1 MLTRNRARLLRRRLL
16 QAVPTLV
23 LVSFVSFLILHIG
36 PGDPALL
43 LAGEFPTEESIG
55 EIRQLYGFDRPLLE
69 QYGSWAWQLLH
80 GDLGLSLQSREPVTQ
95 LIMNRLPHTLLIV
108 CYAMVIAFVVGSALG
123 IAAAA
128 RRGGLVDRVATG
140 FATVADAL
148 PYFWVAMLLVSFF
161 ALDHQW
167 FPATGAVALSED
179 PLAAIWTATLPALA
193 LSISGIAQI
202 TRQLRAA
209 MIGVLAS
216 PHVRALRAKGLS
228 PAAILWKHGMKNVGV
243 TLITV
248 VGLVFSGKIGGTLLT
263 ETVFAIPGTG
273 SALVQAAINKD
284 YFVVQGLILM
294 LSLLVFLVNLAVD
307 LLYAVLDPRVE

>member
-1 MLTRNRARLLRRRLL
+1 MLSPSRMRRLRRRAM
-16 QAVPTLV
+16 QALPTLI
-23 LVSFVSFLILHIG
+23 LVSFVSFLILHVG

-43 LAGEFPTEESIG
+43 LAGEFPTEESIA
-55 EIRQLYGFDRPLLE
+55 EIRQLYGFDRPILE
-69 QYGSWAWQLLH
+69 QYASWAFQLLR
-80 GDLGLSLQSREPVTQ
+80 GDLGTSLQSREPVMN
-95 LIMNRLPHTLLIV
+95 LILNRLPHTLLIV
-108 CYAMVIAFVVGSALG
+108 CYAMVIAFVVGSVLG

-128 RRGGLVDRVATG
+128 RRGGAVDRIATG
-140 FATVADAL
+140 LATIADAL

-161 ALDHQW
+161 ALDHQL
-167 FPATGAVALSED
+167 FPATGAVALTED
-179 PLAAIWTATLPALA
+179 PMAAIWTATLPALA

-209 MIGVLAS
+209 MIEVLAS
-216 PHVRALRAKGLS
+216 PFVRTLRAKGLS
-228 PAAILWKHGMKNVGV
+228 PAMILWKHGMKNVGV

-273 SALVQAAINKD
+273 SALIQAAINKD

-294 LSLLVFLVNLAVD
+294 LSLLVFAVNLTVD

>member
-1 MLTRNRARLLRRRLL
+1 MLTRNRTRLLRRRLL
-16 QAVPTLV
+16 QALPTLI
-23 LVSFVSFLILHIG
+23 LVSFVSFFILHIG

-43 LAGEFPTEESIG
+43 LAGEFPTEESIA
-55 EIRQLYGFDRPLLE
+55 EIRQLYGFDRPLLV
-69 QYGSWAWQLLH
+69 QYGAWVGKLLQ
-80 GDLGLSLQSREPVTQ
+80 GDLGLSLQSREPVLE
-95 LIMNRLPHTLLIV
+95 LIASRLPHTLLIV
-108 CYAMVIAFVVGSALG
+108 GYAMVIAFVVGSALG

-140 FATVADAL
+140 FATIADAL
-148 PYFWVAMLLVSFF
+148 PYFWVAMLLVSFL
-161 ALDHQW
+161 ALDHQL
-167 FPATGAVALSED
+167 FPATGAVPLSED
-179 PLAAIWTATLPALA
+179 PLAAIWTATLPAIA

-209 MIGVLAS
+209 MIEVQAS
-216 PHVRALRAKGLS
+216 PFVRTLRAKGLS
-228 PAAILWKHGMKNVGV
+228 PAAILWRHGMKNVGV

-273 SALVQAAINKD
+273 SALIQAAINKD

-294 LSLLVFLVNLAVD
+294 LALLVFLVNLAVD

>member
-1 MLTRNRARLLRRRLL
+1 MVTRRRARMIRHRLA
-16 QAVPTLV
+16 QAVPTLL
-23 LVSFVSFLILHIG
+23 LVTFVSFIILHIG

-43 LAGEFPTEESIG
+43 LAGEFPTEESIA
-55 EIRQLYGFDRPLLE
+55 EIRRLYGFDRPIWQ
-69 QYGSWAWQLLH
+69 QYLTWLGQIAR
-80 GDLGLSLQSREPVTQ
+80 GDLGLSLQSREPVAD
-95 LIMNRLPHTLLIV
+95 LILNRLPHTLLIV

-128 RRGGLVDRVATG
+128 RRGGLVDRIATG
-140 FATVADAL
+140 LATIADAL
-148 PYFWVAMLLVSFF
+148 PYFWLAMLMVSVF
-161 ALDHQW
+161 ALDWQL
-167 FPATGAVALSED
+167 FPATGAVRFLED
-179 PLAAIWTATLPALA
+179 PAAAIWTATLPAIA

-209 MIGVLAS
+209 MIEVLAS
-216 PHVRALRAKGLS
+216 PFVRTLRAKGLS
-228 PAAILWKHGMKNVGV
+228 PAAILWRHGMKNVGV

-273 SALVQAAINKD
+273 SALIQAAINKD
-284 YFVVQGLILM
+284 YFVVQGIILM
-294 LSLLVFLVNLAVD
+294 LAALVFLVNLVVD

>member
-1 MLTRNRARLLRRRLL
+1 MLSRRRARVIRQRLV

-23 LVSFVSFLILHIG
+23 LVSFVSFIILHIG

-43 LAGEFPTEESIG
+43 LAGEFPTEESIA
-55 EIRQLYGFDRPLLE
+55 EIRRLHGFDRPIWE
-69 QYGSWAWQLLH
+69 QYVAWVGQVLR
-80 GDLGLSLQSREPVTQ
+80 GDLGLSLQSREPVMD
-95 LIMNRLPHTLLIV
+95 LILSRLPNTLLIV

-128 RRGGLVDRVATG
+128 WRGGLVDRFATGVATI
-140 FATVADAL
+140 ADAL
-148 PYFWVAMLLVSFF
+148 PYFWVAMVMVSI
-161 ALDHQW
+161 LSLEWQL
-167 FPATGAVALSED
+167 FPATGAVPFTED
-179 PLAAIWTATLPALA
+179 PLAAIWTATLPAIA

-209 MIGVLAS
+209 MIEVLAS
-216 PHVRALRAKGLS
+216 PFVRTLRAKGLS
-228 PAAILWKHGMKNVGV
+228 PAAILWRHGMKNVGV

-273 SALVQAAINKD
+273 SALIQAAINKD
-284 YFVVQGLILM
+284 YFVVQGIILM
-294 LSLLVFLVNLAVD
+294 LAAMVCVVNLVVD

>member
-1 MLTRNRARLLRRRLL
+1 MLTRKRARVLRRRLF
-16 QAVPTLV
+16 QAVPTLI
-23 LVSFVSFLILHIG
+23 LVSMVSFLILHIG

-43 LAGEFPTEESIG
+43 LAGESPTEESIA
-55 EIRQLYGFDRPLLE
+55 EIRKLYGFDRPIIE
-69 QYGSWAWQLLH
+69 QYASWVWQLAQ
-80 GDLGLSLQSREPVTQ
+80 GDLGLSLQSREPVMD
-95 LIMNRLPHTLLIV
+95 LILHRLPNTLLIV
-108 CYAMVIAFVVGSALG
+108 CYAMVIAFVVGSVLG

-128 RRGGLVDRVATG
+128 RRGGVVDRIATG
-140 FATVADAL
+140 LATVADAL
-148 PYFWVAMLLVSFF
+148 PYFWVAMLLVSFL
-161 ALDHQW
+161 ALDMQL
-167 FPATGAVALSED
+167 FPATGAVPFSED

-209 MIGVLAS
+209 MIEVLAS
-216 PHVRALRAKGLS
+216 PFVRTLRAKGLS
-228 PAAILWKHGMKNVGV
+228 PAMILWKHGMKNVGV

-273 SALVQAAINKD
+273 SALITAAVNKD
-284 YFVVQGLILM
+284 YFVVQGIILM
-294 LSLLVFLVNLAVD
+294 LALLVFLVNLVVD

>member
-1 MLTRNRARLLRRRLL
+1 MLTRNRRLVVRRRLL
-16 QAVPTLV
+16 QAVPTLA
-23 LVSFVSFLILHIG
+23 LVSVVSFLILHIG
-36 PGDPALL
+36 PGDPSLL
-43 LAGEFPTEESIG
+43 LAGEFPTEESIAQ
-55 EIRQLYGFDRPLLE
+55 IRQLYGFDRPLWE
-69 QYGSWAWQLLH
+69 QYGAWLWQMLH
-80 GDLGLSLQSREPVTQ
+80 GDLGLSLQSREPVMR
-95 LIMNRLPHTLLIV
+95 LIASRLPHTLLIV

-128 RRGGLVDRVATG
+128 WRGGLVDRIATG
-140 FATVADAL
+140 FATIADAL

-161 ALDHQW
+161 ALDHQL
-167 FPATGAVALSED
+167 FPATGAVLLTEA
-179 PLAAIWTATLPALA
+179 PLEAIWTATLPALA

-216 PHVRALRAKGLS
+216 PHVRTLRAKGLS
-228 PAAILWKHGMKNVGV
+228 PASILWKHGMKNVGV

-273 SALVQAAINKD
+273 SALIQAAINKD

-294 LSLLVFLVNLAVD
+294 LSLLVFVVNLAVD